1 MTAVSV
7 RGLAALRR
15 KLEARAVPDALK
27 DTGRNEAEVIARDA
41 ARGAPG
47 NLGGSVEVKDVS
59 HGDMTAFAVGTPEPA
74 GRFVEYGTVRQPAR
88 PWLWPVFRARLP
100 RIKQSLRDTLRT
112 AFTRP
117 RSEV

>member
-1 MTAVSV
+1 MTAVAV

-15 KLEARAVPDALK
+15 KLEAKGFPQALK
-27 DTGRNEAEVIARDA
+27 DAGRSEAEVIARDA

-47 NLGGSVEVKDVS
+47 NLGRTVEVKDVS
-59 HGDMTAFAVGTPEPA
+59 HGDVIAYAVGTDDPA

-88 PWLWPVFRARLP
+88 PWLWPIFRARLP
-100 RIKQSLRDTLRT
+100 RIKQNLRDSLR
-112 AFTRP
+112 ASFTGP